1 SGPQVLNMAVLRASL
16 DIFEAAGMG
25 RLTQKA
31 KKLSSYLHFVL
42 EAINDHNHLQVI
54 TPATEKDSGCQVSI
68 RVFRHGKHILEMLK
82 QNSVIADWKEPD
94 VVRIAAVPLYN
105 QFEEI
110 YHYGQILKTAL
121 ESNNTSQP
129 AN

>member
-1 SGPQVLNMAVLRASL
+1 AGWWGNKKVSRFDMQSYFEPEHTAEGWQLRGRQVLNMAVLRASL
-16 DIFEAAGMG
+16 DIFETAGMG

-94 VVRIAAVPLYN
+94 VVRIAAVP
-105 QFEEI
+105 
-110 YHYGQILKTAL
+110 
-121 ESNNTSQP
+121 
-129 AN
+129 